1 MATPHTTGSAA
12 LLLAAHPGWSPE
24 QVKSALVNTA
34 DRPVKSP
41 SNGAALASPLSRG
54 GGRINVRSADLTPAT
69 LSPASVSFGVSTG
82 GKPVDGAI
90 DVAFHDETGSGL
102 TCALSA
108 TQVQPGTKWVSLSSG
123 TLTIPAGGT
132 ASATVILSGA

>member
-1 MATPHTTGSAA
+1 MFSHHS
-12 LLLAAHPGWSPE
+12 H
-24 QVKSALVNTA
+24 
-34 DRPVKSP
+34 
-41 SNGAALASPLSRG
+41 PLSRG

-90 DVAFHDETGSGL
+90 DVAFHDETGSGI

-108 TQVQPGTKWVSLSSG
+108 TQGQPGTKWVSLSSG
-123 TLTIPAGGT
+123 TLTIPTGGT
-132 ASATVILSGA
+132 ASATVILSGGRGIGSGVFY